1 MKAIR
6 IVALA
11 ALAVLGMASCSR
23 SKSSTTGMNL
33 NDKKNGGFQINLKYK
48 GQKTGPGLVFIEG
61 GSLMMGRVEE
71 DFQKD
76 WNNQPTRVTVA
87 SFYMDE
93 NEVTNADYREYLYWL
108 RRVYDYDYYPE
119 IYTSALPD
127 TLVWRNKLGYN
138 ETYVENYL
146 RHPAYNFYP
155 VVGVNWLQSMRYCS
169 WRTDRVNE
177 QILIDKGVLRTLYD
191 QKDDQNFNT
200 ETYLYKPNEYTAQ
213 NKKGLKDL
221 NPNSGYGKEGRPVR
235 IEDGIL
241 LPTDAKTAENFRKFV
256 NENWDRKSANLHRQL
271 KEAVDTDVLANLDTN
286 TPFYKDARALV
297 ELRKNTLDNPNGISK
312 ILDAEGPKGIN
323 RKVQI
328 EKIAQNIADMPVDQF
343 THVIDTLKGVPPE
356 LQPQA
361 TAALSEIK
369 AQFANRVAEQK
380 TPRQVT
386 KYMND
391 NREVMNRVFTPDEIA
406 NLRDYHNAVHILATD
421 TGYKGAAVQAINIE
435 KRLARKVGEQ
445 VVSKGAALGAE
456 TLTGGQT
463 YGAAALMTNEA
474 LSQKFAARQA
484 RAQAKAEKEAF
495 QQMQTRFVPISDLLP
510 KNRPGAG
517 STLGEVSKKGQP
529 PRVDIV
535 APPRIDPT
543 LE

>member
-543 LE
+543 LD